1 MKHLLAIS
9 WAMPP
14 LQFPRAIQ
22 VSRTLKY
29 LAALGWQ
36 SMVLCVNP
44 GSLNR
49 AVTLDASLEE
59 LYGHHFNRVNVNSPE
74 QSFTFRALARLF
86 PGLAGQAWVAPARR
100 TARKLFK
107 TRDFSAIISFA
118 QPWSD
123 HLIGLQLRRLTGKPW
138 LAHFSDP
145 WIDSPYIQGTEKQRR
160 AWRDQEEAVIR
171 EADAVI
177 FVNSQTAELVMQ
189 KYPPA
194 WQQKVHVIPHG
205 YDADILSRIP
215 VPPRKRGAKL
225 RLLYTGSFY
234 HHRTPEGLLT
244 AMHSLTQTQPLADL
258 LEVVLIGQNVETYQA
273 KAVQMG
279 LGDLIRTS
287 GPISFTE
294 SLQAASEAD
303 VLLVIDA
310 PSQSPNLFLPSK
322 LVDYLVF
329 HKPILGLTPE
339 RGATADLL
347 RRLECPVAPPDDA
360 ARIAAIISEMLRSWQ
375 TGTLRVSPAF
385 ARVAT
390 EYDIRHTVRQLDR
403 ILEEILDH

>member
-1 MKHLLAIS
+1 
-9 WAMPP
+9 
-14 LQFPRAIQ
+14 
-22 VSRTLKY
+22 
-29 LAALGWQ
+29 
-36 SMVLCVNP
+36 
-44 GSLNR
+44 
-49 AVTLDASLEE
+49 
-59 LYGHHFNRVNVNSPE
+59 
-74 QSFTFRALARLF
+74 
-86 PGLAGQAWVAPARR
+86 
-100 TARKLFK
+100 
-107 TRDFSAIISFA
+107 
-118 QPWSD
+118 
-123 HLIGLQLRRLTGKPW
+123 
-138 LAHFSDP
+138 
-145 WIDSPYIQGTEKQRR
+145 
-160 AWRDQEEAVIR
+160 
-171 EADAVI
+171 
-177 FVNSQTAELVMQ
+177 
-189 KYPPA
+189 
-194 WQQKVHVIPHG
+194 
-205 YDADILSRIP
+205 
-215 VPPRKRGAKL
+215 
-225 RLLYTGSFY
+225 
-234 HHRTPEGLLT
+234 
-244 AMHSLTQTQPLADL
+244 L